1 MRVLKIID
9 TIKIGD
15 NTLIAVNDPC
25 EDIKKGSGLLDE
37 NEVPHV
43 ILSIATNSNKNNI
56 NINININI
64 TNILVEGNIESK
76 QVFI

>member
-25 EDIKKGSGLLDE
+25 EDIKNGSGLLDE
-37 NEVPHV
+37 NGVPHV

-56 NINININI
+56 NI
-64 TNILVEGNIESK
+64 TNILVEGDIESK